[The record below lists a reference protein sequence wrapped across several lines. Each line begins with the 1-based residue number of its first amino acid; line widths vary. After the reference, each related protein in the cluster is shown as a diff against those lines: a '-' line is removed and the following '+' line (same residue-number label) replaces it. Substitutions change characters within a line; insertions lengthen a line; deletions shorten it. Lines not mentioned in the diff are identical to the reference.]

1 MRIIAAALLLSLL
14 SLAATAQ
21 ADGGYSFR
29 VVDFA
34 GATNTFVFAV
44 NNAGQFVGAEQDAA
58 GVAHAIV
65 DDGHQLQLLDLGAL
79 GAIGRSFALSTNNR
93 GDIAGAY
100 RDAAGAVH
108 GYVHHA
114 DNSVTPIDYPGA
126 TGTEAFGVNDHGS
139 VIGIYFDAQGNA
151 HGFVRRAG
159 RYFNADLPN
168 APATVTTPLSINDLE
183 QIVGEYQ
190 TDVTTNGFGYL
201 QLPDGHFQLSTA
213 PGSAPEGTFFISI
226 NNRRQILG
234 AYADSAGALHSFLRS
249 GGDYHPF
256 DLPARLGAAL
266 VLVQTVND
274 HDTIVG
280 YYLDASSVAH
290 GFIAVRDERQRD

>member
-1 MRIIAAALLLSLL
+1 MRIVAAALLLSI
-14 SLAATAQ
+14 AAIAH
-21 ADGGYSFR
+21 ADGDYRYR
-29 VVDFA
+29 VVDFP

-65 DDGHQLQLLDLGAL
+65 DDGRTLQLLDLSAL

-93 GDIAGAY
+93 GDIAGVY
-100 RDAAGAVH
+100 RDTAGVLH

-114 DNSVTPIDYPGA
+114 DNSVSHIDYPGA
-126 TGTEAFGVNDHGS
+126 TGTEAFGVNDVGS

-151 HGFVRRAG
+151 HAFVHRAG
-159 RYFNADLPN
+159 HYYNADLPN
-168 APATVTTPLSINDLE
+168 APSTVTTPLSINDSD

-201 QLPDGHFQLSTA
+201 QSRDGHYQLTTA
-213 PGSAPEGTFFISI
+213 PGSAPEGTYFISI
-226 NNRRQILG
+226 NNRGQILG
-234 AYADSAGALHSFLRS
+234 AYADSAGAQHSFLRS
-249 GGDYHPF
+249 DGDYRPF
-256 DLPARLGAAL
+256 DLPARIGAAL

-274 HDTIVG
+274 RDDIVG
-280 YYLDASSVAH
+280 YYFDASGVAH
-290 GFIAVRDERQRD
+290 GFIAVHGEQRD